1 MPFIEHQGNR
11 VFFNVH
17 GDGPPVVLGH
27 SFLCSGEMWANQL
40 DPLARRFRIINID
53 FRGHGQSG
61 EVREPFTLYDLVD
74 DFVAVLDHLNIERAV
89 WAGLSIGGMVAL
101 RAALVARDRVSAL
114 ILVDTHAGSE
124 LPYMKLKYRVLALGV
139 KVVGTRP
146 FLPAIAPMMFGPTTR
161 KDNPTLVREWQARF
175 ATVHVP
181 STLYGLGALIR
192 RDSIVHRLNEIDVP
206 SLVIVG
212 EEDTSLPLAYSSQIA
227 EAVTD
232 SSLVT
237 ISKSGHLSALEQPE
251 AVTTAMLGFLDN
263 LEPQAE

>member
-1 MPFIEHQGNR
+1 
-11 VFFNVH
+11 
-17 GDGPPVVLGH
+17 
-27 SFLCSGEMWANQL
+27 
-40 DPLARRFRIINID
+40 
-53 FRGHGQSG
+53 
-61 EVREPFTLYDLVD
+61 
-74 DFVAVLDHLNIERAV
+74 
-89 WAGLSIGGMVAL
+89 MVAQS
-101 RAALVARDRVSAL
+101 ALVARDRVSAL

-146 FLPAIAPMMFGPTTR
+146 FLPAIAPMMFGPTTC
-161 KDNPTLVREWQARF
+161 KTNSTLVREWKARF

-181 STLYGLGALIR
+181 SILHGLGALNR

-212 EEDTSLPLAYSSQIA
+212 EEDTSLPPAYSLQIA

-232 SSLVT
+232 SSLIT